1 MMSRVYE
8 RKEHMICDIH
18 SDLFMFLSFFD
29 PIYVCKQ
36 NWEKGIELC
45 KTLAKQY
52 ESELYDFVKLSNILV
67 RNLIFELSCF
77 CCFCFL
83 FPVLS

>member
-1 MMSRVYE
+1 
-8 RKEHMICDIH
+8 
-18 SDLFMFLSFFD
+18 MFLSLFD

-45 KTLAKQY
+45 KALAKQY

-67 RNLIFELSCF
+67 RKLIFELSAHVLVFVVVVVFFLSPETRHCF
-77 CCFCFL
+77 FCKN
-83 FPVLS
+83 